1 MALSR
6 RQRQRTLLNDNA
18 KLLEFD
24 DESSTGPGLTNV
36 ATTDAHTDI
45 NYHIVPIDD
54 EIAVNGALQHK
65 IAT

>member
-1 MALSR
+1 M
-6 RQRQRTLLNDNA
+6 LLHDNA
-18 KLLEFD
+18 KLFELD

-36 ATTDAHTDI
+36 ASTDAHNDI
-45 NYHIVPIDD
+45 NYRIVCIDD